1 MKESVMD
8 KLLTISVAA
17 YNVEQYL
24 PKLMDSIL
32 GALNRDR
39 IEVLVVN
46 DGSKDKT
53 AEITNEYVKQYPD
66 IIRLIDK
73 ENGGHGS
80 TINKGIEEA
89 SGKYFRALDGDDW
102 LNTASLEL
110 LIKRLEQADADLIL
124 CDYINCYEG
133 GDDKIDSFHEL
144 QDDTDYSF
152 DELASKVK
160 WMRYHTVIYRT
171 QILKEHNIRLDEHCF
186 YVDSEF
192 MLLPIPY
199 VDKVTYYQVPLYC
212 YRLGIEGQSV
222 SPESRI
228 RHKSDSFKVAQRL
241 IKFYEE
247 LPEGLSGQKK
257 EYITDGIAA
266 HMMWHFKTLLMC
278 PTSKEVHNELKTF
291 DLDIRKRM
299 PEVYQAM
306 TTFKDSST
314 LIKMARGMNYLMY
327 YPASILK
334 RVKER

>member
-1 MKESVMD
+1 MD

-17 YNVEQYL
+17 YNVEKFL
-24 PKLMDSIL
+24 SKLMESVL
-32 GALNRDR
+32 GATNREL

-53 AEITNEYVKQYPD
+53 AEITEGYVKQYPG
-66 IIRLIDK
+66 IVRLIDK

-89 SGKYFRALDGDDW
+89 TGKYFRALDGDDW
-102 LNTASLEL
+102 LNTMSLEL
-110 LIKRLEQADADLIL
+110 LVKRLEHDDADLIL
-124 CDYINCYEG
+124 TDYINCYEG

-144 QDDTDYSF
+144 MDGADYSF
-152 DELASKVK
+152 DELVSKVK
-160 WMRYHTVIYRT
+160 WMRYHTVIYKT
-171 QILKEHNIRLDEHCF
+171 QILKAHKIRLDEHCF

-199 VDKVTYYQVPLYC
+199 VDKITYYQVPLYC
-212 YRLGIEGQSV
+212 YRLGVEGQSV

-228 RHKSDSFKVAQRL
+228 RHKEDSYKVAQRL
-241 IKFYEE
+241 MKFYEE
-247 LPEGLSGQKK
+247 LPAGLSEQKK
-257 EYITDGIAA
+257 KYITDGIAA
-266 HMMWHFKTLLMC
+266 HMLWHFKTLLMC
-278 PTSKEVHNELKTF
+278 KTSKEVHSELKAF
-291 DLDIRKRM
+291 DLDIKART
-299 PEVYQAM
+299 PEVYEAM

>member
-1 MKESVMD
+1 MD

-17 YNVEQYL
+17 YNVEKFL
-24 PKLMDSIL
+24 SKLMESVL
-32 GALNRDR
+32 GATNREL

-53 AEITNEYVKQYPD
+53 AEITEGYVKQYPG
-66 IIRLIDK
+66 IVRLIDK

-89 SGKYFRALDGDDW
+89 TGKYFRALDGDDW
-102 LNTASLEL
+102 LNTMSLEL
-110 LIKRLEQADADLIL
+110 LVKRLEHDDADLIL
-124 CDYINCYEG
+124 TDYINCYEG

-144 QDDTDYSF
+144 MDGADYSF
-152 DELASKVK
+152 DELVSKVK
-160 WMRYHTVIYRT
+160 WMRYHTVIYKT
-171 QILKEHNIRLDEHCF
+171 QILKAHKIRLDEHCF

-199 VDKVTYYQVPLYC
+199 VDKITYYQVPLYC
-212 YRLGIEGQSV
+212 YRLGVEGQSV

-228 RHKSDSFKVAQRL
+228 RHKSDSYKVAQRL
-241 IKFYEE
+241 MKFYEE
-247 LPEGLSGQKK
+247 LPAGLSEQKK
-257 EYITDGIAA
+257 KYITDGIAA
-266 HMMWHFKTLLMC
+266 HMLWHFKTLLMC
-278 PTSKEVHNELKTF
+278 KTSKEVHSELKAF
-291 DLDIRKRM
+291 DLDIKART
-299 PEVYQAM
+299 PEVYEAM

-327 YPASILK
+327 YPTSILK